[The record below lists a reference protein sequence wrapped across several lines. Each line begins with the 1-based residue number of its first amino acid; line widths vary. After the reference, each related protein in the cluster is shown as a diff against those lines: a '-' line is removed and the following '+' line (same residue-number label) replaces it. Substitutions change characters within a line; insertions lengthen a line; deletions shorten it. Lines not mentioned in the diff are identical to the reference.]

1 MLRHFLFGLSENS
14 LTSARSRQSL
24 MNGKM
29 WKKGLTVKRVPNDEA
44 ETEILR
50 LRDEGMGAAAIGKQL
65 GLARTT
71 VHLQRQMPH
80 QSLQP
85 S

>member
-1 MLRHFLFGLSENS
+1 
-14 LTSARSRQSL
+14 

-80 QSLQP
+80 QALQP

>member
-1 MLRHFLFGLSENS
+1 MSHMLRHFFGLSENT

-44 ETEILR
+44 ETEILK

-71 VHLQRQMPH
+71 V
-80 QSLQP
+80 
-85 S
+85 

>member
-1 MLRHFLFGLSENS
+1 M
-14 LTSARSRQSL
+14 
-24 MNGKM
+24 
-29 WKKGLTVKRVPNDEA
+29 KRVPNDEA

-80 QSLQP
+80 QALQP

>member
-1 MLRHFLFGLSENS
+1 
-14 LTSARSRQSL
+14 

>member
-1 MLRHFLFGLSENS
+1 M
-14 LTSARSRQSL
+14 
-24 MNGKM
+24 
-29 WKKGLTVKRVPNDEA
+29 KRVPNDEA